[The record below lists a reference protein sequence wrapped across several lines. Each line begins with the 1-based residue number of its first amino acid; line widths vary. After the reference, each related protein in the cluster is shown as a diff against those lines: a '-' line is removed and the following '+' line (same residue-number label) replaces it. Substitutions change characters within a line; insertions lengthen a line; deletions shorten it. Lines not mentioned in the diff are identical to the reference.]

1 MRYLIAF
8 ILLIASCQAKTIV
21 VDSGGS
27 GDATSLASA
36 ITMAS
41 SGDTILIKPGNYSGA
56 IVDRSLIING
66 SGQAQLDGSLIIIA
80 PGCKIT
86 NLATKSIGRDPAI
99 VLQSSDNLLVRCRA
113 DGASIGIR
121 ATGDDNTVLD
131 CNVDAPRGTCM
142 ELLGKRCKVL
152 NSTFLGNV
160 GIKLNGT
167 IQNTIAGC
175 EILAAQ
181 GVLMDLSIKNR
192 IEKNSFYGSGFGVVL
207 SRSSSNQILEN
218 NISGTYISGID
229 VVDSKENNITGN
241 FISGGKLGISLRG
254 SQGNNVTENVC
265 QKGER
270 AGIYGDG
277 AVYNYLSYNELSENG
292 NGILLSG
299 SIENG
304 LKSNSASRNIYGISL
319 RGSKGNVLR
328 DNVMFANSYNL
339 RVDEGAS
346 SSAHLAASSHDFYV
360 QDIDESNLVDGRPVC
375 YLINEADLVAPSV
388 CGFLGII
395 SCKNITASNLRI
407 SNSSAGILAVNSTD
421 WKIVDSG
428 ISLSENGIYL
438 KDCSAWTVKG
448 CRAANCQIGYA
459 ASSSS
464 DGTFKDDLASNCS
477 EEGFRADDSLNLS
490 LENCSAKSCA
500 KGIYLMRSR
509 LCNVLNCRADQNQ
522 EAGIQLTSSDRC
534 SLIGNIASLNDQGIA
549 LAGSNEC
556 VLTNNRAEANQRD
569 GISLVQLL
577 NCELQDNDAI
587 GNAQG
592 IFVQSSKKLLIKG
605 NNMSENSRNGLYMS
619 GAVGCNVT
627 DNRLQSNRIAGA
639 NLVDC
644 TANFLY
650 HNLFLDNAAQDA
662 VDNNQNQWDAGP
674 NDGGNYWSDHKVV
687 GNPGDV
693 PMQIP
698 TKGVDRYP
706 FQDPGGWL

>member
-1 MRYLIAF
+1 M
-8 ILLIASCQAKTIV
+8 
-21 VDSGGS
+21 
-27 GDATSLASA
+27 
-36 ITMAS
+36 
-41 SGDTILIKPGNYSGA
+41 PGNYSGA

-86 NLATKSIGRDPAI
+86 NLATKGIGKDPAI
-99 VLQSSDNLLVRCRA
+99 VLQSTDNLLVSCIV
-113 DGASIGIR
+113 DGTSIGVR
-121 ATGDDNTVLD
+121 ATGDNNTVLD
-131 CNVDAPRGTCM
+131 CHVDAPRGTGM

-160 GIKLNGT
+160 GIKMNGT
-167 IQNTIAGC
+167 MEDTIMGC

-207 SRSSSNQILEN
+207 SRSSANQILEN
-218 NISGTYISGID
+218 NISGSYISGID
-229 VVDSKENNITGN
+229 VMDSKENNISGN

-304 LKSNSASRNIYGISL
+304 LRSNNASRNIYGISL

-339 RVDEGAS
+339 RIDEGES
-346 SSAHLAASSHDFYV
+346 SSAHLAASSHDFFV
-360 QDIDESNLVDGRPVC
+360 QDIDESNLVDGRPIC
-375 YLINEADLVAPSV
+375 YLIDEADLVAPAG

-395 SCKNITASNLRI
+395 SCKNITALNLSI
-407 SNSSAGILAVNSTD
+407 SNSSAGILAVDSNN
-421 WKIVDSG
+421 WKIVDSS
-428 ISLSENGIYL
+428 IIRSETGIYL

-448 CRAANCQIGYA
+448 CSASSCQIGYA

-464 DGTFKDDLASNCS
+464 DGTFKNDLATSCS
-477 EEGFRADDSLNLS
+477 EVGFRADDSLNLS
-490 LENCSAKSCA
+490 LQNCSAKSCA
-500 KGIYLMRSR
+500 TGINLMRSR
-509 LCNVLNCRADQNQ
+509 LCNVWNSRADQNQ
-522 EAGIQLTSSDRC
+522 EAGIQLTSSHRC
-534 SLIGNIASLNDQGIA
+534 SLIGNVASLNYRGIA
-549 LAGSNEC
+549 LAGSDEC
-556 VLTNNRAEANQRD
+556 VLKNNRAVSNQQD
-569 GISLVQLL
+569 GISLEQLKDG
-577 NCELQDNDAI
+577 ELHDNDVI
-587 GNAQG
+587 GNGQG
-592 IFVQSSKKLLIKG
+592 IFVQSSKKLMIRG
-605 NNMSENSRNGLYMS
+605 NNMSENRRFGLRMS
-619 GAVGCNVT
+619 GAVGCNIT
-627 DNRLQSNRIAGA
+627 DNLLQNNQIAGA

-650 HNLFLDNAAQDA
+650 HNLFLDNAVQNA
-662 VDNNQNQWDAGP
+662 VDNSQNHWDAGP
-674 NDGGNYWSDHKVV
+674 NEGGNYWSDHKVV

-693 PMQIP
+693 PHQIP